1 MSPDYPM
8 DTKSSPT
15 VTEDELHAL
24 LDGQL
29 STDEQTALQAR
40 LARDPEAAATLTAWR
55 AQREA
60 LRGLHGS
67 LRDEPIPPSLLA
79 AAQRAAGARQQLDH
93 WWHLG
98 GMAAGIVLAFGVGW
112 LAHGGYNRDQALRP
126 GAVQALSN
134 AQAGQEFAH
143 QAAVAHAVYAPEV
156 RHPVEVTAAQQEHLV
171 QWLSKR
177 LGKPLKIPDLSA
189 QGYALV
195 GGRLLPGDDGARAQ
209 FMFQNTRGE
218 RVTLYLGAVT
228 HDATNARATGEAN
241 KGPGE
246 TAFRFSTDGPVPR
259 FYWIDQGFGYA
270 LAGQLPRASLLKL
283 ADAVYQQLEPAR

>member
-1 MSPDYPM
+1 M
-8 DTKSSPT
+8 DTPNYT
-15 VTEDELHAL
+15 PVTEDELHAL

-29 STDEQTALQAR
+29 TGAKQAALQAR
-40 LARDPEAAATLTAWR
+40 LAQDPAAHATLVAWR

-60 LRGLHGS
+60 LRSLHGS
-67 LRDEPIPPSLLA
+67 LRDEAIPPILLA
-79 AAQRAAGARQQLDH
+79 AAQRAAGARYQLDH
-93 WWHLG
+93 WWRLG
-98 GMAAGIVLAFGVGW
+98 GMAAGVVLAFGVGW
-112 LAHGGYNRDQALRP
+112 LAHGGYDHAQALRP
-126 GAVQALSN
+126 GVVQALDK
-134 AQAGQEFAH
+134 ARAGQEFAH

-209 FMFQNTRGE
+209 FMFQNTSGE

-228 HDATNARATGEAN
+228 HDATNAHATGEPAN
-241 KGPGE
+241 GRGE

-270 LAGQLPRASLLKL
+270 LAGQLPRESLMKL